1 MNMISA
7 SKKIIY
13 IFFFL
18 VSTISGQNQLEEQ
31 YKYALE
37 LFESENYF
45 DAITEFKRLL
55 FFDHN
60 KEYSYTA
67 NIIIAESYKAGG
79 WFSDAIRYFTIAEL
93 SSKIPEDVYTA
104 RIGNVK
110 SNILRRTTDRAI
122 RLIDEMLIDS
132 RFIDKKKDLLYWKGW
147 SLIFANRFE
156 EASTEFFKIDPY
168 HELYYLTK
176 NLDESL
182 YSKSTA
188 KILSYIIPGA
198 GQFYTG
204 EYLSGLLSLG
214 WNVLWGYLTI
224 KSFVD
229 ERIFDGLVISNFLWL
244 RFYNGSVQNAEKFAN
259 EKNQVLIN
267 KALDYLQYQYSGQK
281 P

>member
-1 MNMISA
+1 MSIISA
-7 SKKIIY
+7 GKKIIF
-13 IFFFL
+13 IFFL
-18 VSTISGQNQLEEQ
+18 VVSTISGQNQLEEQ

-67 NIIIAESYKAGG
+67 NYIIAECYKAGG
-79 WFSDAIRYFTIAEL
+79 WFSDAIRFFTFAEL
-93 SSKIPEDVYTA
+93 SSKNPEEVYSA

-110 SNILRRTTDRAI
+110 SNILRRTAERAI
-122 RLIDEMLIDS
+122 KLIDDMLSDS
-132 RFIDKKKDLLYWKGW
+132 RFIEKKNDLFYWKGW
-147 SLIFANRFE
+147 SLIFLNRFE
-156 EASTEFFKIDPY
+156 EASLEFIKIDPD

-176 NLDESL
+176 NVNESL
-182 YSKSTA
+182 YSESTA
-188 KILSYIIPGA
+188 KILSYIIPGT

-204 EYLSGLLSLG
+204 EFVSGLLSLG

-244 RFYNGSVQNAEKFAN
+244 RFYNGNVQNAEKFAK
-259 EKNQVLIN
+259 EKNQVIIN
-267 KALDYLQYQYSGQK
+267 QALDYLQYQYSGQK